1 MNGAVPNSRPVA
13 SGTTPV
19 VIGVLLAT
27 LFVSATVA
35 VMIGPVS
42 IRPDVVWRVALDHLN
57 PGWLSQTWQAFE
69 ASIIWEVRLPRVLLA
84 AVAGAG
90 LAVVGA
96 TLQAL
101 LRNPLADPYLLGT
114 SAGAALGAVGVLL
127 FGASVVGGLSI
138 SVAAFLG
145 ALTAIV
151 AVYVLAWQDGRFPTG
166 RLVLSGVAV
175 SYLFSSVTNLL
186 IFRVPSGEQARTALF
201 WMLGGLGSAR
211 WDALML
217 PTVVVA
223 AGTCTLVTFAR
234 ALNALSLGEEV
245 ATTLGV
251 DGDRFRR
258 IGFLIAS
265 LSTGVLVAVTGGIGF
280 VGLMVPHFVRLIVGA
295 DHRRLLPAAA
305 LTGAIFLIWA
315 DVLARTIV
323 APEELPLGI
332 VTAFAGA
339 PFFLWL
345 MRSRGRSG
353 WAS

>member
-1 MNGAVPNSRPVA
+1 MPMVFGAL
-13 SGTTPV
+13 V
-19 VIGVLLAT
+19 VVLLGSLT
-27 LFVSATVA
+27 TA

-42 IRPDVVWRVALDHLN
+42 IRPHIIWRVTLDNLL
-57 PGWLSQTWQAFE
+57 PGLLAPAWQPFE
-69 ASIIWEVRLPRVLLA
+69 ASIVWEVRLPRVLLA
-84 AVAGAG
+84 ATAGAG

-114 SAGAALGAVGVLL
+114 SAGAALGAVAVLL
-127 FGASVVGGLSI
+127 SGASVAGGLSI
-138 SVAAFLG
+138 SLAAFLG

-151 AVYVLAWQDGRFPTG
+151 AVYTLAWQDGRFPTG

-211 WDALML
+211 WESLGL
-217 PTVVVA
+217 PTVVVVVA
-223 AGTCTLVTFAR
+223 TGALITFAR
-234 ALNALSLGEEV
+234 ALNAVSLGEEV

-258 IGFLIAS
+258 IGFVVAS

-280 VGLMVPHFVRLIVGA
+280 VGLMVPHFVRLVIGA

-315 DVLARTIV
+315 DLLARTIV
-323 APEELPLGI
+323 APEELPIGI

>member
-1 MNGAVPNSRPVA
+1 MVF
-13 SGTTPV
+13 
-19 VIGVLLAT
+19 GVLMAV
-27 LFVSATVA
+27 LFGSITAA
-35 VMIGPVS
+35 VMIGPVP
-42 IRPDVVWRVALDHLN
+42 IRPDIVWRVTLDNLV
-57 PGWLSQTWQAFE
+57 PGLLSRAWQPFE

-84 AVAGAG
+84 ATAGAG

-114 SAGAALGAVGVLL
+114 SAGAALGAVSVLL

-138 SVAAFLG
+138 SAAAFVG
-145 ALTAIV
+145 ALIAIV
-151 AVYVLAWQDGRFPTG
+151 AVYLLAWQDGRFPSG

-186 IFRVPSGEQARTALF
+186 IYRVPNSEQARTAVF
-201 WMLGGLGSAR
+201 WMLGSLGSAR
-211 WDALML
+211 WESLGIPAA
-217 PTVVVA
+217 VVVV
-223 AGTCTLVTFAR
+223 GTCALIAFAR
-234 ALNALSLGEEV
+234 ALNAVSLGEEV

-251 DGDRFRR
+251 DGDRFRLV
-258 IGFLIAS
+258 GFLVAS
-265 LSTGVLVAVTGGIGF
+265 LSTGVLVTVTGGIGF
-280 VGLMVPHFVRLIVGA
+280 VGLMVPHFVRLFIGA

-323 APEELPLGI
+323 APEELPIGT

>member
-1 MNGAVPNSRPVA
+1 VNRVVPNSWPLAPR
-13 SGTTPV
+13 TTPA
-19 VIGVLLAT
+19 VISVLVAV
-27 LFVSATVA
+27 LFISSTVA
-35 VMIGPVS
+35 VMVGPVS
-42 IRPDVVWRVALDHLN
+42 IRPDVVWRVALDHVI
-57 PGWLSQTWQAFE
+57 PDWLSPTWQPFE
-69 ASIIWEVRLPRVLLA
+69 ASIIWELRLPRVLLA
-84 AVAGAG
+84 ATAGAG

-127 FGASVVGGLSI
+127 FGVSVVGGLSM
-138 SVAAFLG
+138 SAAAFLG

-151 AVYVLAWQDGRFPTG
+151 VVYLLAWQDGRFPTG

-186 IFRVPSGEQARTALF
+186 IYRVPSGEQARTAMF

-211 WDALML
+211 WESLGL
-217 PTVVVA
+217 PVVVVVIS
-223 AGTCTLVTFAR
+223 TCALFAFAR
-234 ALNALSLGEEV
+234 ALNAVSLGEEV
-245 ATTLGV
+245 ATTLGI

-258 IGFLIAS
+258 IGFLVAS

-280 VGLMVPHFVRLIVGA
+280 VGLMVPHFVRLLIGA

-323 APEELPLGI
+323 APEELPIGI

-345 MRSRGRSG
+345 MRSRGRSR
-353 WAS
+353 WVS

>member
-1 MNGAVPNSRPVA
+1 MLFGAL
-13 SGTTPV
+13 TM
-19 VIGVLLAT
+19 VLLGSITA
-27 LFVSATVA
+27 A

-42 IRPDVVWRVALDHLN
+42 IRPDIVWRVALANLL
-57 PGWLSQTWQAFE
+57 PGVVSPAWQPFE

-84 AVAGAG
+84 ATAGAG

-127 FGASVVGGLSI
+127 FGASFAGGLSV
-138 SVAAFLG
+138 SVAAFSG

-151 AVYVLAWQDGRFPTG
+151 AVYMLAWQDGRFPTG

-201 WMLGGLGSAR
+201 WMLGGLSSAR
-211 WDALML
+211 WESLGL
-217 PTVVVA
+217 PTVVVVV
-223 AGTCTLVTFAR
+223 GTCGLIAFAR
-234 ALNALSLGEEV
+234 VLNALSLGEEV

-258 IGFLIAS
+258 LGFVVAS
-265 LSTGVLVAVTGGIGF
+265 LTTGVLVAVTGGIGF
-280 VGLMVPHFVRLIVGA
+280 VGLMVPHLVRFVIGA

-315 DVLARTIV
+315 DVMARTIV
-323 APEELPLGI
+323 APEELPIGI

-345 MRSRGRSG
+345 MRSRGRGG

>member
-1 MNGAVPNSRPVA
+1 MNRLVRDGRPLA
-13 SGTTPV
+13 SGKTPV
-19 VIGVLLAT
+19 VIGVLVAT
-27 LFVSATVA
+27 LFISITVA

-42 IRPDVVWRVALDHLN
+42 IRPDVVWRVALDHFI
-57 PGWLSQTWQAFE
+57 PGWLSPTWQAFE

-84 AVAGAG
+84 ATAGAG

-114 SAGAALGAVGVLL
+114 SAGAALGAVGVLS
-127 FGASVVGGLSI
+127 FGASVVGLSI

-145 ALTAIV
+145 ALIAV
-151 AVYVLAWQDGRFPTG
+151 LAVYMLARQDGRFPTG

-186 IFRVPSGEQARTALF
+186 IFRVPNGEQARTALF
-201 WMLGGLGSAR
+201 WMLGGLGNAR
-211 WDALML
+211 WDSLGLPAIVVLAVTCAL
-217 PTVVVA
+217 TV
-223 AGTCTLVTFAR
+223 FAR
-234 ALNALSLGEEV
+234 ALNAVSLGEEL

-258 IGFLIAS
+258 IGFLVAS

-280 VGLMVPHFVRLIVGA
+280 VGLMVPHGVRLVVGA

-315 DVLARTIV
+315 DVLARTVV
-323 APEELPLGI
+323 APEELPIGI

-353 WAS
+353 WTS